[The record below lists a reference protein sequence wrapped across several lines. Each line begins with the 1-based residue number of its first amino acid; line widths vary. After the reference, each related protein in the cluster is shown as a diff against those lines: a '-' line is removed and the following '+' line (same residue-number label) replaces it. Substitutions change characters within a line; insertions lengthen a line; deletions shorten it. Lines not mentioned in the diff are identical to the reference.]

1 VSTVALLTGFEPY
14 GGRDLNPSAEVVK
27 CLDGLEI
34 EGHRVAGRILPVSMS
49 PLRRRIHELMQET
62 DPAVVLSLGL
72 CPGEPVIR
80 LERIAVNIADFEIA
94 DDEGALLRDDR
105 IAMAAPVALEATLPL
120 RAIERALLRAGI
132 PARLSTTAGTFLC
145 NATMYT
151 VLHTERAAA
160 GLPCGFIHL
169 PYLPEQVARLLA
181 DVRAGTSV
189 GSPVRADHPSM
200 SLSTMIEAVRLAL
213 EVSLTE
219 GTSPDRA
226 PGRRP
231 LP

>member
-1 VSTVALLTGFEPY
+1 MSKVALLTGFEPY

-27 CLDGLEI
+27 RLDGLEI

-49 PLRRRIHELMQET
+49 LLRRRIHELLQET

-94 DDEGALLRDDR
+94 DNEGTLLRDDR
-105 IAMAAPVALEATLPL
+105 IAAAAPVALEATLPL
-120 RAIERALLRAGI
+120 RAIERTLLRAGI

-160 GLPCGFIHL
+160 GIPGGFIHL
-169 PYLPEQVARLLA
+169 PYLPEQVAGLLE
-181 DVRAGTSV
+181 DLRAGKSAAA
-189 GSPVRADHPSM
+189 SVRADHPSM

-213 EVSLTE
+213 EVSLAE
-219 GTSPDRA
+219 GISRGRERGHPAA
-226 PGRRP
+226 P
-231 LP
+231 